1 MQVSQID
8 FKIQKRF
15 LVKLQLEFIRGMLN
29 EFDIKLSWR
38 KDGRT
43 TT

>member
-1 MQVSQID
+1 
-8 FKIQKRF
+8 
-15 LVKLQLEFIRGMLN
+15 VKLQLEYIPGMLN
-29 EFDIKLSWR
+29 EFEIKLSWR

>member
-8 FKIQKRF
+8 FKIHKRF

-29 EFDIKLSWR
+29 EFDIKLSWG